1 MNINI
6 ENDEIDLSN
15 LVNQNSNDDYIK
27 PVERIKGKGKGKGRR
42 IKEQADQPEEEEI
55 YPQLKEIQAPKVNY
69 DDIIYKTK
77 LIRKI
82 SQYQKVFYELLGN
95 INFNSIDSKS
105 IEELEAILTNI
116 KEIISNRNIDRN
128 VSAFVQYIPFGIEE
142 IGKRAGLELDGYG
155 QYINRDKDYYY
166 TMQEILIEND
176 ILDGIK
182 VDNRLRLAYILGIGA
197 YQVHKVNSFKKTE
210 INKKLNSSVDATK
223 YSDL

>member
-27 PVERIKGKGKGKGRR
+27 PVEKIKGKGKGKGRR
-42 IKEQADQPEEEEI
+42 IKEQVDQPEEEI
-55 YPQLKEIQAPKVNY
+55 YPQLKEIQVPKVNY

-182 VDNRLRLAYILGIGA
+182 VDNRLRLAYILGLGA
-197 YQVHKVNSFKKTE
+197 YQVHKINSFKKTE

>member
-27 PVERIKGKGKGKGRR
+27 PVEKIKGKGKGKGRR
-42 IKEQADQPEEEEI
+42 IKEQVDQPEEEI
-55 YPQLKEIQAPKVNY
+55 YPQLKEIQVPKVNY

-182 VDNRLRLAYILGIGA
+182 VDNRLRLAYILGLGA

>member
-27 PVERIKGKGKGKGRR
+27 PVEKIKGKGKGKGRR
-42 IKEQADQPEEEEI
+42 IKEQVDQPEEEI
-55 YPQLKEIQAPKVNY
+55 YPQLKEIQVPKVNY

-105 IEELEAILTNI
+105 IEELEAMLTNI

-182 VDNRLRLAYILGIGA
+182 VDNRLRLAYILGLGA